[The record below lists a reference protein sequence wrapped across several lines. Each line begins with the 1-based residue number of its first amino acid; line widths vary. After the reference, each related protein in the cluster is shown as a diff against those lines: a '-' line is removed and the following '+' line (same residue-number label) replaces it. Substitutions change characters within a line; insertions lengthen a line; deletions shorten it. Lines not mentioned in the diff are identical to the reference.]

1 MMAFSGLSHSGASV
15 AVPIISTA
23 QGARDWLAANLH
35 VSRETLGQLDRY
47 IVALRAE
54 NARQNLVSA
63 STLDDDS
70 IWCRHIVDSAQL
82 LTLAPPNGGNWVDL
96 GSGAGLPGLVIAILA
111 PQWRVTLVE
120 SRRLRRDFLGTYIR
134 DDCLDRRVSVHHGR
148 VETLAPAQYDVI
160 SARAFAPLDR
170 LLPLARHLAGP
181 STLWLL
187 PKGKNA
193 QVELAALP
201 PTWQTRFSVRP
212 SLTSGESHILVGHG
226 AMNAKKARKRG

>member
-1 MMAFSGLSHSGASV
+1 MTPPA
-15 AVPIISTA
+15 IISSA
-23 QGARDWLAANLH
+23 DDARAWIMATLH
-35 VSRETLGQLDRY
+35 VPRETLSQLDRY
-47 IVALRAE
+47 VAALRAE

-63 STLDDDS
+63 STLDEDS
-70 IWCRHIVDSAQL
+70 VWCRHIVDSAQL
-82 LTLAPPNGGNWVDL
+82 LTLAPQSGGNWVDL

-111 PQWRVTLVE
+111 PRWRVTLVE
-120 SRRLRRDFLGTYIR
+120 SRRLRCDFLKAIIR
-134 DDCLDRRVSVHHGR
+134 DDGLDRRVSVHHGR

-181 STLWLL
+181 ATLWLL

-201 PTWQTRFSVRP
+201 PTWQTCFSVTP

>member
-1 MMAFSGLSHSGASV
+1 MVLPIVRADDARAWIV
-15 AVPIISTA
+15 ATL
-23 QGARDWLAANLH
+23 G
-35 VSRETLGQLDRY
+35 VSRETLRQLDHY
-47 IVALRAE
+47 VAALRAE

-70 IWCRHIVDSAQL
+70 VWCRHIVDSAQL
-82 LTLAPPNGGNWVDL
+82 LTLAPPKGGNWVDL

-120 SRRLRRDFLGTYIR
+120 SRRLRCEFLNAVIG
-134 DDCLDRRVSVHHGR
+134 DDGLDRRVSVHHSR
-148 VETLAPAQYDVI
+148 VETLAAAQYDVI

-193 QVELAALP
+193 QLELAALP
-201 PTWQTRFSVRP
+201 PTWQTCFSLTA
-212 SLTSGESHILVGHG
+212 SLTSSESHILAGHG
-226 AMNAKKARKRG
+226 AMNTKKARKRG

>member
-1 MMAFSGLSHSGASV
+1 MTPPA
-15 AVPIISTA
+15 IISSA
-23 QGARDWLAANLH
+23 HDARDWLVANLH

-70 IWCRHIVDSAQL
+70 VWCRHIVDSAQL
-82 LTLAPPNGGNWVDL
+82 LLLAGQSGGTWVDL

-111 PQWRVTLVE
+111 PRWRVTLVE
-120 SRRLRRDFLGTYIR
+120 SRRLRCDFLGAYIR
-134 DDCLDRRVSVHHGR
+134 DDCLDRRVSVHQAK
-148 VETLAPAQYDVI
+148 VESLTATQYDVI
-160 SARAFAPLDR
+160 SARAFAPLER

-193 QVELAALP
+193 QLELAALP
-201 PTWQTRFSVRP
+201 PTWQTCFSVTP
-212 SLTSGESHILVGHG
+212 SLTSSESHILVGHG